1 MEKTYAHDS
10 LRERLQGMQF
20 MANRNSSMEIE
31 LMPSPLL
38 LHLLNNRLNT
48 LYLFASHIS
57 KQTLYFVSTNSNVGI
72 TFLYVDAANV
82 VVVKVPF
89 LAEKAQDVAFANL
102 VFLTLTYI

>member
-1 MEKTYAHDS
+1 M
-10 LRERLQGMQF
+10 RLF
-20 MANRNSSMEIE
+20 HFFNNSF
-31 LMPSPLL
+31 
-38 LHLLNNRLNT
+38 HA

-82 VVVKVPF
+82 IVVKVPF

-102 VFLTLTYI
+102 VFLTLTYL